1 MSIFEK
7 LKRTYHY
14 YRSLGKKKEKPQE
27 MKDLKIRPDV
37 YAFLTCPEPILPS
50 EKRSN
55 KGDKNETIGKM

>member
-7 LKRTYHY
+7 LKRTYRY

-37 YAFLTCPEPILPS
+37 YAFLTCREPVLPS
-50 EKRSN
+50 EK
-55 KGDKNETIGKM
+55 KYDDKII